1 MKKLVIVVTF
11 VVFLVRGTL
20 SAAYAA
26 QFFCPAGNVTCLIA
40 AITQANAMPGEHII
54 TLAPGTYTLQAVNN
68 VTDDAN
74 GLPSITSSILIQA
87 SSENPPTIIE
97 RDPAAPGFRIFHIS
111 AGGELSLE
119 GVTLQNGTS
128 GFAGSAILNRGVTWI
143 RNSIIRNS
151 GGSGAEE
158 GAIYNS
164 GTLTVSR
171 SIITENLLGHQGGG
185 IKNQPEGNVFVEY
198 STISNN
204 IVDGGGGIFNIGT
217 LVVRNSAIVFNGGA
231 ASGGGGIVNVGLGFV
246 EIVNSTIAQN
256 RTSGGGAGVFNADDG
271 HVSIIN
277 STIRENFGD
286 GGGGILNELGSI
298 LLVQNT
304 IIAGNTSDDCLGVI
318 WSLGNNVIGDP
329 TGCDIALQ
337 ESDLTGDPGL
347 GPLVG
352 AGEDD
357 LPGRAFYPVLAG
369 SVVIDAANPAACP
382 QIDQLGNLRQNTC
395 DIGAIEFQGKML
407 VAIDVKP
414 RSEANKINPKSKNSI
429 NVAILSVDGFDATT
443 VDPKTVRFGAT
454 GTEASPIRVVKRDPD
469 HDDDRDL
476 VLRFEIRDTEIE
488 CGDTSATLTGQTF
501 DGIPIIG
508 SSPIQTVNCKKHKGP
523 HHDFNSKR
531 RHER

>member
-20 SAAYAA
+20 SAVYAA

-40 AITQANAMPGEHII
+40 AITQANATPGEHII

-68 VTDDAN
+68 VTDGLN

-97 RDPAAPGFRIFHIS
+97 RDPAAPLFRIFHVS

-119 GVTLQNGTS
+119 SVTLQNGDSTN
-128 GFAGSAILNRGVTWI
+128 GGSAIRNRGVTWI

-151 GGSGAEE
+151 GRSDGEF

-164 GTLTVSR
+164 GELTVSR
-171 SIITENLLGHQGGG
+171 SIITENRAGHQGGG
-185 IKNQPEGNVFVEY
+185 INNQPEGNVFVEY

-204 IVDGGGGIFNIGT
+204 IVDGGGGIFNTGT

-231 ASGGGGIVNVGLGFV
+231 ASGGGGIVNVGFGFV

-256 RTSGGGAGVFNADDG
+256 QTSDVGAGVFNGDDG

-277 STIRENFGD
+277 STIRENFD
-286 GGGGILNELGSI
+286 IGGSIFNDLGSSI
-298 LLVQNT
+298 LVQNT
-304 IIAGNTSDDCLGVI
+304 IIAGNTSPDCLGVI
-318 WSLGNNVIGDP
+318 WSLGNNLIGDP
-329 TGCDIALQ
+329 SGCTINLQ
-337 ESDLTGDPGL
+337 PSDLTGDPGL
-347 GPLVG
+347 GALVG
-352 AGEDD
+352 AGQGD
-357 LPGRAFYPVLAG
+357 PAGRAFYPVLAG
-369 SVVIDAANPAACP
+369 SPVIDAASPAACP

-508 SSPIQTVNCKKHKGP
+508 SSPIQTVSCKKHKGP